1 MNHENSYTEMMKST
15 AMQKQLGKETFMV
28 ELYVDMMLQE
38 ALLKN
43 EKDKIL
49 VKIDEA
55 LDQRNKLKRLLFKG
69 FQRNE
74 ENFHHY
80 CKQLQEITQQFGT

>member
-55 LDQRNKLKRLLFKG
+55 LDQRN
-69 FQRNE
+69 E

>member
-1 MNHENSYTEMMKST
+1 MNHEHSYTEMMKST
-15 AMQKQLGKETFMV
+15 AMQKHLGKETFMV

-55 LDQRNKLKRLLFKG
+55 LDQRN
-69 FQRNE
+69 E

-80 CKQLQEITQQFGT
+80 CKQLHEITQQFGT

>member
-15 AMQKQLGKETFMV
+15 AMQKHLGKETFMV

-55 LDQRNKLKRLLFKG
+55 LDQRN
-69 FQRNE
+69 E